1 MDNNEIHSQSLLP
14 PEKHSFVPA
23 IIYPELARITI
34 DLPRE
39 LQLQSNSITSFA
51 IT

>member
-1 MDNNEIHSQSLLP
+1 MDNDEIHSQSLLP
-14 PEKHSFVPA
+14 LEKHSFVPT

-34 DLPRE
+34 DLPHE
-39 LQLQSNSITSFA
+39 LQLQSNSITSYA